1 MKFHIFAAA
10 VTCVL
15 ATPAHSEHLAP
26 RNECGTLEGADAFQM
41 ALVTAV
47 ANRNAEMLRPLVHP
61 QVHLDFGGG
70 RGWELMGE
78 RLQSPDYDLW
88 AELDEVIRLGCD
100 EGHEQSLVM
109 PYYWGQDYGDLDA
122 YGTYIVVGTK
132 VPLYRTESGERTVRN
147 LNWEAVEFVS
157 LFETAEV
164 LAQAKRWEIKTRDG
178 ARGFVEPQTLRALV
192 DFRLIAERQDGT
204 WVITTFIAGD

>member
-1 MKFHIFAAA
+1 MKQIIVAVAAFA
-10 VTCVL
+10 L
-15 ATPAHSEHLAP
+15 ATPVHAEHLAP
-26 RNECGTLEGADAFQM
+26 RNACGKLEGADAFQM
-41 ALVTAV
+41 SLATAV
-47 ANRNAEMLRPLVHP
+47 ANRDAEMLRLLVHP
-61 QVHLDFGGG
+61 EVHLDFGGG
-70 RGWELMGE
+70 RGWELMRE
-78 RLQSPDYDLW
+78 RLSSPDYNLW
-88 AELDEVIRLGCD
+88 DEFAEVIRLGCD
-100 EGHEQSLVM
+100 EGYEQSLVM